1 MNEQFLNARNKE
13 ALQIQ
18 IDEEEFN
25 WMAYEDIGTR
35 YMPFTRGKL

>member
-13 ALQIQ
+13 VLQIQ

-25 WMAYEDIGTR
+25 WMVCEDIGTR
-35 YMPFTRGKL
+35 YMPFTRGEL